1 MEGDALVCHYLL
13 QKQSSGIA
21 RLEAARGQHPDG
33 VCLEFGI
40 DASPDDSIL
49 HAPQYSYILTVLV
62 GSYRARPSIR
72 VSYNWLKLQHI
83 PTEILSRTEPEGRSH
98 HRETSYLP
106 LRHMRRRPPRIALR
120 GSRLRRLANRAP

>member
-13 QKQSSGIA
+13 QKQSNGIA

-49 HAPQYSYILTVLV
+49 HAPQCSYILTVFV
-62 GSYRARPSIR
+62 GPYRARPSIR
-72 VSYNWLKLQHI
+72 VSYNWLKLKHI
-83 PTEILSRTEPEGRSH
+83 SD
-98 HRETSYLP
+98 RETAAD
-106 LRHMRRRPPRIALR
+106 RTR
-120 GSRLRRLANRAP
+120 GAGGSS